1 MLKVKAMILIFSVT
15 TYHIE
20 PNDDFL
26 KKQKK
31 QKYRH
36 TNQPALL
43 TQWFKISSVSY
54 MRS

>member
-31 QKYRH
+31 KN
-36 TNQPALL
+36 TD
-43 TQWFKISSVSY
+43 TQINLPY
-54 MRS
+54 